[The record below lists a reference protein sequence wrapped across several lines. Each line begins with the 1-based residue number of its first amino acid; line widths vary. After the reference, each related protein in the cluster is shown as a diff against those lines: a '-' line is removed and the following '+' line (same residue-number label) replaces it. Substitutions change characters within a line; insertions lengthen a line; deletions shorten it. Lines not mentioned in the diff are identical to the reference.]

1 MKKQATGNREQGTEY
16 RDRGTKGPRDQ
27 GTARGRRWAGPLLIL
42 VAAALA
48 IVPLLVRGT
57 SCGHDFDFHLV
68 SWIDA
73 LNSWRHGI
81 VYPHWATTPNYN
93 AGEPRFVFYPPLT
106 WMLGAALGAVMP
118 WTWVATAMTFL
129 LLAGTGLATRA
140 LARQALTDGTAT
152 LAGCVAIFSGYTLYT
167 VYERSA
173 FAELAGGIWIPLL
186 LFLMLREEGPGRR
199 LLDGSAGWLALVI
212 AAAWLSNAP
221 VGVMASYLLAAMA
234 MVVALMRRSWKPLV
248 LAAAGA
254 ALGMGL
260 AAFYLVPAA
269 VEQKWVDIRQAT
281 GDPGEQIQNSF
292 LFGHHADPELA
303 MHDAELHRVSWI
315 AVAMLAALAVAIVV
329 SWRRGKL
336 PVGRSWWVPLALI
349 PAGVL
354 FLLLPISLPVWN
366 LLPKMLFL
374 QFPWRWL
381 VVLEAPLG
389 IFVAAAVQRQATG
402 NQRQATGNREQGTGT
417 GARWLAPVAWGALFL
432 GLTVLAGQM
441 FFEVCDEYDAVP
453 GMLQDSRAGGGFQ
466 GTDEYAPVGADDS
479 MMAENLPAACLV
491 SDAAAVLGETTADN
505 PQPSWAADQKSCLAA
520 LPDVEAADAKH
531 WSARGEMPMV
541 GYLVL
546 RLRRYPAWDV
556 KVNGHAVTDLG
567 RREDGLMVVPVQ
579 AGPVDVRADWRATP
593 DMRWGCRISL
603 AALALV
609 AGLGAMARRRSQP
622 QIE

>member
-1 MKKQATGNREQGTEY
+1 MKRQGTGNREQGTED
-16 RDRGTKGPRDQ
+16 RDRGAAG
-27 GTARGRRWAGPLLIL
+27 GWGRRAGAF
-42 VAAALA
+42 VVVFAAVLA
-48 IVPLLVRGT
+48 VVPLSVRGT

-106 WMLGAALGAVMP
+106 WMLGAALGAVLP

-140 LARQALTDGTAT
+140 LARQALPEGSAT
-152 LAGCVAIFSGYTLYT
+152 LAACVAIFSGYTLYT

-186 LFLMLREEGPGRR
+186 LLLVLRDEGPGRR
-199 LLDGSAGWLALVI
+199 RAVSGLALVI

-221 VGVMASYLLAAMA
+221 VGVMACYLLAAMA
-234 MVVALMRRSWKPLV
+234 VAVALLRRSWKPLAR
-248 LAAAGA
+248 AAAGA
-254 ALGMGL
+254 ALGLGL

-303 MHDAELHRVSWI
+303 MHDVELHRVSWI
-315 AVAMLAALAVAIVV
+315 AVAMLAALLIAILIQG
-329 SWRRGKL
+329 RRRTL
-336 PVGRSWWVPLALI
+336 ARSWWVPLALI

-354 FLLLPISLPVWN
+354 FLLLPVSMPLWN

-381 VVLEAPLG
+381 VVLEAPVG
-389 IFVAAAVQRQATG
+389 IFVAAAL
-402 NQRQATGNREQGTGT
+402 
-417 GARWLAPVAWGALFL
+417 WLPRRRGWLVASCGFLFL
-432 GLTVLAGQM
+432 GLTVFAGRM

-453 GMLQDSRAGGGFQ
+453 AMLQDFRAGDGFQ

-491 SDAAAVLGETTADN
+491 SDAAAVLGKTTADN
-505 PQPSWAADQKSCLAA
+505 PQPSWAADQKSCLAV

-531 WSARGEMPMV
+531 WSARGSLPQA
-541 GYLVL
+541 GSLVL
-546 RLRRYPAWDV
+546 RLRLYPAWDV
-556 KVNGHAVTDLG
+556 RVNGQRIADLG
-567 RREDGLMVVPVQ
+567 SREDGLMVVPVQ

-593 DMRWGCRISL
+593 DMRWGRWISL
-603 AALALV
+603 MALALV
-609 AGLGAMARRRSQP
+609 TGLGAIPRKRTQP

>member
-1 MKKQATGNREQGTEY
+1 M
-16 RDRGTKGPRDQ
+16 RDQ
-27 GTARGRRWAGPLLIL
+27 GTKGKREKETAQGLRWFGPLLIL
-42 VAAALA
+42 LAAGLA
-48 IVPLLVRGT
+48 VVPLLVRGT

-106 WMLGAALGAVMP
+106 WMLGAALGAVLP

-140 LARQALTDGTAT
+140 LARQALPEGAAT

-186 LFLMLREEGPGRR
+186 LLLREERPDHGSRR
-199 LLDGSAGWLALVI
+199 WFDRSTPLLALVI

-221 VGVMASYLLAAMA
+221 VGVMACYLLAAMA
-234 MVVALMRRSWKPLV
+234 MVVAGMRRSWKPLV
-248 LAAAGA
+248 RAAAGA
-254 ALGMGL
+254 ALGMAL

-303 MHDAELHRVSWI
+303 MHDVELHRVSWV
-315 AVAMLAALAVAIVV
+315 AVAMLAELALAIVV

-336 PVGRSWWVPLALI
+336 PGGRSWWVPLALI

-354 FLLLPISLPVWN
+354 LLLLPISMPLWN

-389 IFVAAAVQRQATG
+389 IFVAAAAQRQGTR
-402 NQRQATGNREQGTGT
+402 NQRQATGNREQATGI
-417 GARWLAPVAWGALFL
+417 GVRWMAPAAWGAVFV
-432 GLTVLAGQM
+432 GLTVFAGRI
-441 FFEVCDEYDAVP
+441 FFEACDEYDAVP
-453 GMLQDSRAGGGFQ
+453 GMLQDFRAGDGFQ
-466 GTDEYAPVGADDS
+466 GTDEYAPAGADNS

-491 SDAAAVLGETTADN
+491 SDAAAVLGKTTVDN
-505 PQPSWAADQKSCLAA
+505 PQPSWAADQKSCLGV

-531 WSARGEMPMV
+531 WSAPGSLPQ
-541 GYLVL
+541 GGSLVL

-556 KVNGHAVTDLG
+556 KVNGQQVTDLG
-567 RREDGLMVVPVQ
+567 SREDGLMVVRVQ
-579 AGPVDVRADWRATP
+579 AGPVDVRADWRATA
-593 DMRWGCRISL
+593 DMRWGRWISL
-603 AALALV
+603 AALAFV
-609 AGLGAMARRRSQP
+609 TGLGAVSLVRRRGSTVRLG
-622 QIE
+622 

>member
-1 MKKQATGNREQGTEY
+1 M
-16 RDRGTKGPRDQ
+16 
-27 GTARGRRWAGPLLIL
+27 
-42 VAAALA
+42 
-48 IVPLLVRGT
+48 VRGT

-106 WMLGAALGAVMP
+106 WMLGAALGAVLP

-140 LARQALTDGTAT
+140 LARQALPEGSAT
-152 LAGCVAIFSGYTLYT
+152 LAGCIAIFSGYTLYT

-186 LFLMLREEGPGRR
+186 LLLMLRDEGPGRR
-199 LLDGSAGWLALVI
+199 RAVFWLALVV

-221 VGVMASYLLAAMA
+221 VGVMACYLLAAV
-234 MVVALMRRSWKPLV
+234 VVAVALLRRSWKPLV
-248 LAAAGA
+248 RAAAGA

-315 AVAMLAALAVAIVV
+315 AVAMLAALAAAIVV

-336 PVGRSWWVPLALI
+336 PGARSWWVPLALI

-354 FLLLPISLPVWN
+354 FLLLPMSMPVWN

-381 VVLEAPLG
+381 AVLEAPLG
-389 IFVAAAVQRQATG
+389 IFVAAAAE
-402 NQRQATGNREQGTGT
+402 RQATGNREQGTGIR
-417 GARWLAPVAWGALFL
+417 ARWMAPAICGAVFL
-432 GLTVLAGQM
+432 GLTVFAGRM

-453 GMLQDSRAGGGFQ
+453 GMLQDFRAGDGFQ

-491 SDAAAVLGETTADN
+491 SDAAAVLGKTTADN
-505 PQPSWAADQKSCLAA
+505 PQPSWAADQKSCLEV

-531 WSARGEMPMV
+531 WSAQGTLPQT
-541 GYLVL
+541 GSLVL

-556 KVNGHAVTDLG
+556 KVNGHSVTDFG
-567 RREDGLMVVPVQ
+567 NREDGLMVVPVQ
-579 AGPVDVRADWRATP
+579 SGPVDVRADWRATP
-593 DMRWGCRISL
+593 DMRWGCWISL

-609 AGLGAMARRRSQP
+609 TGLGAMTRWGSGRQLK
-622 QIE
+622 